1 MKDTDKKNCFI
12 RLPADVHQSLRE
24 LSFFGGQKMADLV
37 VQALLDWGIHEK
49 AGQVRPHQEEQMEVG
64 YE

>member
-1 MKDTDKKNCFI
+1 MKDTDKKSFYV

-37 VQALLDWGIHEK
+37 VQALEDWGIHEK
-49 AGQVRPHQEEQMEVG
+49 ARQARRQQEERHI
-64 YE
+64 